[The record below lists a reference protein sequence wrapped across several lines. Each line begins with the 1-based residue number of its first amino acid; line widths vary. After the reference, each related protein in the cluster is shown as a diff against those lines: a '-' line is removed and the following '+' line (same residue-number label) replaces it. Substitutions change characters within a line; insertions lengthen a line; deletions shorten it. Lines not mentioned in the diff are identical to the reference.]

1 MNLLI
6 IGAPGTGKGTMS
18 DLLVKQFGI
27 VHISTG
33 DMLRESI
40 AEGTVIGIKAQS
52 YVASGK
58 LVPDEVIHE
67 IILERL
73 SRGDIQNGFLMD
85 GYPRTLAQ
93 AEDLDNIL
101 QQIHRKIDKVLN
113 LNLAEDVLVSRI
125 SGRRTCSHCKAIYHI
140 VNKPPRVEGVCD
152 ICGHNLVTRN
162 DDTVES
168 LKTRLEAYH
177 KLTKHVIAYYERKN
191 LVVNVDA
198 NQSVANVFADI
209 CQNLECVHD

>member
-125 SGRRTCSHCKAIYHI
+125 SGRRTCSYCKAIYHI

-177 KLTKHVIAYYERKN
+177 KLTKPVIAYYERKN
-191 LVVNVDA
+191 LVVNIDA